1 MDKLNLF
8 SKLNPSAID
17 VSFIVRKD
25 TDLKMITDSI
35 KSVVDIY
42 SVAGVSIS
50 NQVLPVE
57 LELLFNAI
65 SINLVNAGRSQCT
78 PNWVQNA
85 ALATFLPLS
94 AQSDI
99 NLLTGKPVTYRRPPF
114 ISELSDMEMERLTG
128 DVKNWA
134 VNKKMY

>member
-1 MDKLNLF
+1 MDIKLF

-17 VSFIVRKD
+17 ASFIVRKD
-25 TDLKMITDSI
+25 TDLKMITDNI
-35 KSVVDIY
+35 QDVINIY

-50 NQVLPVE
+50 NKLIPVE
-57 LELLFNAI
+57 LELLFNTI
-65 SINLVNAGRSQCT
+65 STNLVNAGREQCT

-85 ALATFLPLS
+85 AISTFLPM
-94 AQSDI
+94 AMQSDV

-128 DVKNWA
+128 DLKNWA
-134 VNKKMY
+134 NSKNML